1 MSNDFMT
8 SIFDSVK
15 IILESE
21 LQQLEYDT
29 TIICKIVDHSRCKNG
44 EYKVKNGNAIY
55 TAYSD
60 IQTYRTG
67 DCVRVTIPNG
77 DYTQKKFID
86 GKSSSDEANTPI
98 TYISFTDNV
107 VNVSGNLLSQEESE
121 KLSGIIMNGPCLNK
135 IIWNKVFEQSELS
148 HLQNSEIYNTLLLKV
163 DFQTFMKGYNIISG
177 VYGIQIDLLIR
188 PEGYEKEYV
197 KKSVQLTSTELF
209 GDPYAFDIFTPQ
221 NKIFALNLTEGA
233 IVGIEVS
240 LFQKGDFKT
249 SEGKILTYPIKQGT
263 SDEIDY
269 PDFDHILVKNI
280 EVAFGS
286 NITEIGDNILQ
297 IYTPNALTYRYNNHT
312 QSSNLKRMGLIWYNK
327 DENNRYLGFSDG
339 DYDFDY
345 DEAEYLKLSEKNSRL
360 LAEIGKPGIPTDQL
374 GLTLAADLSELD
386 RFTEKAIKLLTG
398 DLKTQLQNLN
408 LEIGPLAV
416 YDIVTKE
423 DGTVAALKNYTGP
436 STNKFKINDELLN
449 LIGNHPEGLDA
460 MTNKILSNASPL
472 AGEKYGLTEKK
483 NYYYK
488 LLQRI
493 SEQKDYETIDERNQ
507 DINNLPLY
515 DLTTIKTQLQA
526 ICDSIATEEIVKNEF
541 SGILKQLQNNLKTF
555 FPGYVAIFDIY
566 FIRIKRILN
575 KIYEVFQLFPNI
587 SINQT
592 YLFYIFNATN
602 AEQEQQKDINLQ
614 AYETIDLTYY
624 DNKYCV
630 YWYKYEKGYH
640 SSDRTQFLGDDW
652 KLIETKGNAKNLVT
666 STQQQIIIPNI
677 GVPKGPYYQDAE
689 GYYYIDQKNIFIP
702 LTGME
707 DKLPV
712 KNSVFCENN
721 EGLIED
727 YMVFNSI
734 EQKYKAVLFYNH
746 EMFTSNELVFTNLE
760 EVPNEVTLD
769 KTDGIVIEHIAESF
783 DTYNLY
789 KENHY
794 LLDASNEYVF
804 REIRCH
810 FDGVTQKDQD
820 VLPEASVYWYIPE
833 TSMLKYDKEYLI
845 KKGFITDADIEDEDE
860 YPNYHRE
867 GYTCFYKQIWYD
879 KDLATEKE
887 SDRYI
892 DEKDVDSRSFWYQI
906 RGYYEPGAGNNF
918 LICKIVPAAG
928 EIEYEMRFYFNFG
941 FIGTNGTN
949 YTLAIMNRDAC
960 KAVQSDDSLTLKV
973 DLRDA
978 NYKKLEIDT
987 SQLNIRNDSSW
998 LFRSSENLLI
1008 QGYSQDT
1015 PGMYPDEIKCVC
1027 EVNPESPESS
1037 DLTGCGIFQIQ
1048 LVDYPIAEEGETEES
1063 VKKITLTQMHP
1074 VPWSEGD
1081 YYISGTTQIIYNS
1094 LGTLDRGSSFDIPY
1108 RLYNL
1113 GDGTEVNISS
1123 EEGKTQRVSWRI
1135 KTYVKAEDDGKI
1147 TFKEYG
1153 DSEDENNPYRAF
1165 VPSIDRK
1172 TVLTVVEEKD
1182 DATGDMTSKVKQK
1195 EYGNYNLLTPAS
1207 MFLSNFGTEC
1217 FIVVEAYGVNAGV
1230 ETIYWK
1236 QPLIIT
1242 QNRYESP
1249 MLNEWDGSFK
1259 INEKD
1264 STILGTMLGAG
1275 YKDTA
1280 TNQFNGILM
1289 GDVAIT
1295 EYDVSG
1301 TNTGNLSRAALTGL
1315 YGFCNGAQSF
1325 GFRIDGTAFIGPAG
1339 AGQISFD
1346 GTKGIIQSGNYV
1358 KANAAL
1364 SQPGAGML
1372 IDLSTGAIDAYNFKL
1387 TSNRVIIDANN
1398 DPYLKIRTW
1407 NGNAEQTLMY
1417 VGASSYYLQ
1426 SSNYDAE
1433 AITAAAWAPIDADK
1447 LTDAQKALLTFG
1459 STNYPKGMKIDL
1471 QSGTIYSSP
1480 GISGEDEYK
1489 LGLIINSSGAEI
1501 AIAAGSNFAL
1511 RSNGDLKLRGN
1522 WEFWCDTAG
1531 KVGLRN
1537 DGVYCITG
1545 GGFGQTEDGDYKWGA
1560 GSGVGGWTSWETIA
1574 GLTASLTTGAL
1585 ADVFGILLGF
1595 GGILVGGAA
1604 VLGVGT
1610 LFATIAGIFGL
1621 GWLFGD
1627 SDSESQT

>member
-1 MSNDFMT
+1 
-8 SIFDSVK
+8 
-15 IILESE
+15 
-21 LQQLEYDT
+21 
-29 TIICKIVDHSRCKNG
+29 
-44 EYKVKNGNAIY
+44 
-55 TAYSD
+55 
-60 IQTYRTG
+60 
-67 DCVRVTIPNG
+67 
-77 DYTQKKFID
+77 
-86 GKSSSDEANTPI
+86 
-98 TYISFTDNV
+98 
-107 VNVSGNLLSQEESE
+107 
-121 KLSGIIMNGPCLNK
+121 
-135 IIWNKVFEQSELS
+135 
-148 HLQNSEIYNTLLLKV
+148 
-163 DFQTFMKGYNIISG
+163 
-177 VYGIQIDLLIR
+177 
-188 PEGYEKEYV
+188 
-197 KKSVQLTSTELF
+197 
-209 GDPYAFDIFTPQ
+209 
-221 NKIFALNLTEGA
+221 
-233 IVGIEVS
+233 
-240 LFQKGDFKT
+240 
-249 SEGKILTYPIKQGT
+249 
-263 SDEIDY
+263 
-269 PDFDHILVKNI
+269 
-280 EVAFGS
+280 
-286 NITEIGDNILQ
+286 
-297 IYTPNALTYRYNNHT
+297 
-312 QSSNLKRMGLIWYNK
+312 
-327 DENNRYLGFSDG
+327 
-339 DYDFDY
+339 
-345 DEAEYLKLSEKNSRL
+345 
-360 LAEIGKPGIPTDQL
+360 
-374 GLTLAADLSELD
+374 
-386 RFTEKAIKLLTG
+386 
-398 DLKTQLQNLN
+398 
-408 LEIGPLAV
+408 
-416 YDIVTKE
+416 
-423 DGTVAALKNYTGP
+423 
-436 STNKFKINDELLN
+436 
-449 LIGNHPEGLDA
+449 
-460 MTNKILSNASPL
+460 
-472 AGEKYGLTEKK
+472 
-483 NYYYK
+483 
-488 LLQRI
+488 
-493 SEQKDYETIDERNQ
+493 
-507 DINNLPLY
+507 
-515 DLTTIKTQLQA
+515 
-526 ICDSIATEEIVKNEF
+526 
-541 SGILKQLQNNLKTF
+541 
-555 FPGYVAIFDIY
+555 
-566 FIRIKRILN
+566 
-575 KIYEVFQLFPNI
+575 
-587 SINQT
+587 
-592 YLFYIFNATN
+592 
-602 AEQEQQKDINLQ
+602 
-614 AYETIDLTYY
+614 
-624 DNKYCV
+624 
-630 YWYKYEKGYH
+630 
-640 SSDRTQFLGDDW
+640 
-652 KLIETKGNAKNLVT
+652 
-666 STQQQIIIPNI
+666 
-677 GVPKGPYYQDAE
+677 
-689 GYYYIDQKNIFIP
+689 
-702 LTGME
+702 ME

-769 KTDGIVIEHIAESF
+769 KTDGIAIEHIAESF

-820 VLPEASVYWYIPE
+820 VLPEASVYWYVPE

-845 KKGFITDADIEDEDE
+845 NKGFITDADIEDEDE

-879 KDLATEKE
+879 KDLETEKE

-941 FIGTNGTN
+941 FVGTNGTN

-987 SQLNIRNDSSW
+987 SQLDIRNDSSW

-1008 QGYSQDT
+1008 QGYSPDT
-1015 PGMYPDEIKCVC
+1015 PGMYPDEIKCAC
-1027 EVNPESPESS
+1027 EINPEAPESS

-1074 VPWSEGD
+1074 VPWSKGD

-1123 EEGKTQRVSWRI
+1123 EEGKTKRVSWRI
-1135 KTYVKAEDDGKI
+1135 KTYVRAENDGKI

-1153 DSEDENNPYRAF
+1153 DSNDENNPYRAF

-1182 DATGDMTSKVKQK
+1182 DATGETTSKVDKK

-1217 FIVVEAYGVNAGV
+1217 FIVVEAYGVDAGV

-1275 YKDTA
+1275 YKDSA

-1325 GFRIDGTAFIGPAG
+1325 GFRIDGTAFIGTSG

-1346 GTKGIIQSGNYV
+1346 GTKGTIKSGNYV
-1358 KANAAL
+1358 EANAAL

-1372 IDLSTGAIDAYNFKL
+1372 IDLSNGAIDAYNFKL
-1387 TSNRVIIDANN
+1387 TSERIS
-1398 DPYLKIRTW
+1398 L
-1407 NGNAEQTLMY
+1407 
-1417 VGASSYYLQ
+1417 SSQGSTYFDIKNQDKSKSLIYITTNQYYLQ
-1426 SSNYDAE
+1426 SSDYDETALSE
-1433 AITAAAWAPIDADK
+1433 AIWKGLKDNTEENIQGQQFSLK
-1447 LTDAQKALLTFG
+1447 F
-1459 STNYPKGMKIDL
+1459 PKGAKVDL
-1471 QSGTIYSSP
+1471 SSGTIYSSK
-1480 GISGEDEYK
+1480 GLTKVGEGDTATYTHSG
-1489 LGLIINSSGAEI
+1489 LTINQAGFGGVVL
-1501 AIAAGSNFAL
+1501 AAGENFAL
-1511 RSNGDLKLRGN
+1511 DTSGNLKARGN
-1522 WEFWCDTAG
+1522 WEFWCKADG

-1537 DGVYCITG
+1537 DGVYCSTG
-1545 GGFGQTEDGDYKWGA
+1545 SGFGKTEDGDYKWGS
-1560 GSGVGGWTSWETIA
+1560 SGGVAGWTSWETIA

-1585 ADVFGILLGF
+1585 ADIFGILLGV
-1595 GGILVGGAA
+1595 GGIFLGATA
-1604 VLGVGT
+1604 ILGVGG
-1610 LFATIAGIFGL
+1610 LFAAILFALGL
-1621 GWLFGD
+1621 GG
-1627 SDSESQT
+1627 SSSESEST